1 MLVAVKAENAIEPVH
16 IRPSAREFVYLA
28 ALALAFFCIA
38 ANVSAALLG
47 IMVPAYFYPGPLW
60 TSLNSA
66 AARVPLTAIMNAN
79 NGPGAAQDAN
89 YVAAVNSLR
98 AVGGKVTGY
107 VYTSYGTRPLA
118 QVEADI
124 DRYLAWYSVD
134 GFFVDEMTNDAA
146 ASHLDYYAALEQYIK
161 GKGANLTVT
170 CNPGTNTVEDYLTRK
185 TADTLVIFEN
195 GSGYP
200 AFTPSGWV
208 TAHLARQFVHLVYDI
223 STAATMK
230 SDIDLAVSRNAGWVY
245 VTNDNGANPWDTL
258 PAYWE
263 NEVSYIDALNQGL
276 PKTQLKMT
284 GFSNRIPSLQITGAP
299 GTYEIQATTDLSN
312 WLSVATVSSPDGT
325 ATFSDTSAVNF
336 TSRFYRAAQ

>member
-1 MLVAVKAENAIEPVH
+1 MKNSRATNPAGI
-16 IRPSAREFVYLA
+16 ARHATVLST
-28 ALALAFFCIA
+28 LALAFISIA
-38 ANVSAALLG
+38 VNLSAAPLG
-47 IMVPAYFYPGPLW
+47 IMVPAYFQPGPLW

-66 AARVPLTAIMNAN
+66 AGRVPLTAIMNPN
-79 NGPGAAQDAN
+79 NGPGTAQDAN

-98 AVGGKVTGY
+98 AAGGKVIGY
-107 VYTSYGTRPLA
+107 VYTSYSARPLA

-124 DRYLAWYSVD
+124 DLYLAWYSVD
-134 GFFVDEMTNDAA
+134 GLFVDEMTNDTDAG
-146 ASHLDYYAALEQYIK
+146 HLAYYAALEQYIK
-161 GKGANLTVT
+161 SKSANLTVT
-170 CNPGTNTVEDYLTRK
+170 GNPGTNTVEDYLTGK
-185 TADTLVIFEN
+185 AADTLVIFES

-200 AFTPSGWV
+200 ASAPSGWV
-208 TAHLARQFVHLVYDI
+208 TAHLARQFVNLLYNI
-223 STAATMK
+223 STAATMT

-263 NEVSYIDALNQGL
+263 NEVSYVEALNQAL

-284 GFSNRIPSLQITGAP
+284 GFLNGIPSLQITGAP

-312 WLSVATVSSPDGT
+312 WVSLATVSAPVGT
-325 ATFSDTSAVNF
+325 ANFSDTSAVNF